1 MMHFKSNLM
10 EGATTAFICF
20 IWAQSMSCK
29 VLLLLLLR
37 AYINVV
43 HLCIYL
49 FKCVSSRGEDRGTSG
64 HVSLLLKNPL
74 PKTRLFTYAYTSS
87 SSLLNWP
94 VHNFDALFCF
104 AENIFGIFFKTSKW
118 LPQQHCSHYSSQA
131 QSLTSDDDEKVH
143 SLLVIVS
150 ISIKQGFMRLVK

>member
-104 AENIFGIFFKTSKW
+104 AENIFGIFSRRQNGSHNSIALTILLRLKAWRLMMMKRCI
-118 LPQQHCSHYSSQA
+118 HCWS
-131 QSLTSDDDEKVH
+131 
-143 SLLVIVS
+143 
-150 ISIKQGFMRLVK
+150 